1 MAAARM
7 LAVAER
13 PPGGGG
19 HVRPAAGAR
28 YSSTMPSSHSTL
40 QLEKLLEARTRELA
54 QLAEL
59 STYLQ
64 NFAETERAQL
74 AHNLHD
80 ELGGL
85 LTAAK
90 MDLSWLQSRLG
101 EPLIEKR
108 LAQLGDALDAAMNV
122 KRRIVEDLRPSLLDH
137 FGLATALR
145 AHAESRCAKANLK
158 FEAAVDDDVTAVPNN
173 IAIALFRLV
182 QEGLTNI
189 TRHADAQRV
198 HLEFRATASS
208 YVLKLSDDGRGFD
221 LARGGHR
228 GSHGLIGMRHRVAA
242 LDGQFTLCSN
252 AGGGTQIE
260 VEIPKPAP

>member
-1 MAAARM
+1 VAAART

-145 AHAESRCAKANLK
+145 THAESRCAKADLK

-242 LDGQFTLCSN
+242 LDGQFALRSN
-252 AGGGTQIE
+252 PGGGTQIE